1 MELKLDFSDSPL
13 RLVNGRH
20 GLFLINSND
29 YYIGRSFLHYGEYSE
44 MEYNVIEQLVAPGRD
59 IVELGANIGSF
70 SVPLAKKARASGRSL
85 LVVEPQPVIFQ
96 NLCANLALNGLWN
109 VRAENMACADFTGSL
124 FFPPI
129 DYGQSNNFGGFS
141 AEADADPATAIRV
154 RCETLDNII
163 PENFDVGL
171 IKIDVEG
178 FELEVL
184 KGAAQTI
191 ARFRPTIYVE
201 NDRVEKSQALIEWLW
216 AADYELW
223 WHLPHHC
230 SAENFA
236 GKQENIFEADLLSVN
251 MIASPRGGALVV
263 HDFQKVESSTWNPM
277 QHLGKA

>member
-13 RLVNGRH
+13 KLVNGRH

-44 MEYNVIEQLVAPGRD
+44 MEYAVIEQLVQPGRD

-70 SVPLAKKARASGRSL
+70 SVPLAKKARDSQRSL

-96 NLCANLALNGLWN
+96 NLCANLALNSLWN
-109 VRAENMACADFTGSL
+109 VRAENIACADFTGSL

-129 DYGQSNNFGGFS
+129 DYGRPNNFGGIS
-141 AEADADPATAIRV
+141 ARIEADPKVAVRV
-154 RCETLDNII
+154 RCDTLDNII

-184 KGAAQTI
+184 KGAVQTI
-191 ARFRPTIYVE
+191 AHFHPIIYLE
-201 NDRVEKSQALIEWLW
+201 NDRIEKSQALIEWLW

-223 WHLPHHC
+223 WHLPQHC
-230 SAENFA
+230 SADNFA
-236 GKQENIFEADLLSVN
+236 GSQENIFGADMTSVN
-251 MIASPRGGALVV
+251 MIAVPPNSALRLQ
-263 HDFQKVESSTWNPM
+263 DFRKVESSIWNPVQDM
-277 QHLGKA
+277 GRA